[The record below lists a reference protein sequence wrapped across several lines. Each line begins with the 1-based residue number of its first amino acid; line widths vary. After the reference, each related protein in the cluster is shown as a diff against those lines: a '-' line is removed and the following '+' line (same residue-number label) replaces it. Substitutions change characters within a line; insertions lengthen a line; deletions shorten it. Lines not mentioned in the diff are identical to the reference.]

1 MSVPGEAARTTTMLQ
16 RVVTLKTL
24 VALCASSSVV
34 LSLLL
39 LALLRSDD
47 VEDGP
52 YPNGGDEG
60 RERRRSSF
68 LVDTPGCKIPNIDPF
83 DSTINHLVAA
93 DNVSIVC
100 NATPPMT

>member
-1 MSVPGEAARTTTMLQ
+1 MLH
-16 RVVTLKTL
+16 RVFTLKTL
-24 VALCASSSVV
+24 VALCVSSTVV

-47 VEDGP
+47 VDGGP
-52 YPNGGDEG
+52 SPTGYDEG
-60 RERRRSSF
+60 RQLGDAQRRRSSF

-83 DSTINHLVAA
+83 DVSIRHLVAA
-93 DNVSIVC
+93 DNVSVVC